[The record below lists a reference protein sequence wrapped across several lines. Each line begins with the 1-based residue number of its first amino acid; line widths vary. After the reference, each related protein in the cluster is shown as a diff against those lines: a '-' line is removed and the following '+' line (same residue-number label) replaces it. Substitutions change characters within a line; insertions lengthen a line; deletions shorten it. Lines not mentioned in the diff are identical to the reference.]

1 MKKARRTLTEKP
13 VLRLATLKETEFYG
27 KGKRWTG

>member
-1 MKKARRTLTEKP
+1 MKKARRTLTENP
-13 VLRLATLKETEFYG
+13 VLSLTTLKETEVYG